1 MERCHRAEAMT
12 VSREMMETDYF
23 DRFGGVG
30 RLLGKAGLARLQLAH
45 VCVVGLGGV
54 GSWAVEG
61 LARSGIGRLTL
72 VDLDDV
78 CITNMNRQLPA
89 LDGALG
95 RPKAAVLAERIHL
108 INPHCRV
115 EPRLEFFTPSSA
127 EAILGPGFDFVID
140 AVDDVE
146 NKALLIAECVRRR
159 LRCVTTGGVGGKRDG
174 TQLRVADL
182 GDAAGD
188 DLLRLTRKT
197 LRRQHGFTSGEGVNF
212 GVRSV
217 YSPEHPMYSWADG
230 TCSKEREPGSKV
242 RLACAGG
249 FGTAVFVTAAF
260 GFAAAGE
267 AVRMIVEH
275 GVRTPPSLASATG
288 V

>member
-1 MERCHRAEAMT
+1 MKN
-12 VSREMMETDYF
+12 TDYF

-30 RLLGKAGLARLQLAH
+30 RLLGSAGLERLRMAH
-45 VCVVGLGGV
+45 LCVIGLGGV

-61 LARSGIGRLTL
+61 LARSGVGRLTL

-78 CITNMNRQLPA
+78 CITNVNRQLPA
-89 LDGALG
+89 VDGEVG
-95 RPKAAVLAERIHL
+95 RPKAAVLAERVRL
-108 INPHCRV
+108 INPQCEV
-115 EPRLEFFTPSSA
+115 EARMEFFTKSTADS
-127 EAILGPGFDFVID
+127 ILGGGYDFVID
-140 AVDDVE
+140 AVDDIE
-146 NKALLIAECVRRR
+146 NKTLLIAECVRRG

-197 LRRQHGFTSGEGVNF
+197 LRREHGFTAGEGVHF

-217 YSPEHPMYSWADG
+217 YSPEHPMYPWADG
-230 TCSKEREPGSKV
+230 TCSKEREPGGKV
-242 RLACAGG
+242 RLACASG

-275 GVRTPPSLASATG
+275 GVRTKDVPGSA
-288 V
+288 

>member
-1 MERCHRAEAMT
+1 
-12 VSREMMETDYF
+12 METDYL

-30 RLLGKAGLARLQLAH
+30 RLLGQAGLERLRLAH
-45 VCVVGLGGV
+45 ICVIGLGGV

-61 LARSGIGRLTL
+61 VARSGVGRLTL

-78 CITNMNRQLPA
+78 CITNVNRQLPA
-89 LDGALG
+89 MDGELG
-95 RPKAAVLAERIHL
+95 RPKAAVLADRVRL
-108 INPHCRV
+108 INPHCQV
-115 EPRLEFFTPSSA
+115 QTRLEFFTAATA
-127 EAILGPGFDFVID
+127 EGILSDGYDFVID
-140 AVDDVE
+140 AVDDVT
-146 NKALLIAECVRRR
+146 NKALLIAECVRRG

-197 LRRQHGFTSGEGVNF
+197 LRRAHGFTAGEGVHF
-212 GVRSV
+212 GVRAV
-217 YSPEHPMYSWADG
+217 YSPEHPMYPWADG
-230 TCSKEREPGSKV
+230 TCAKEREPGSKV
-242 RLACAGG
+242 RLACASG

-267 AVRMIVEH
+267 AVRLIVEH
-275 GVRTPPSLASATG
+275 GVRPREAASQPAQAR
-288 V
+288 

>member
-1 MERCHRAEAMT
+1 MST
-12 VSREMMETDYF
+12 TDYS

-30 RLLGKAGLARLQLAH
+30 RLLGRSALPRLELAH
-45 VCVVGLGGV
+45 GCVVGLGGV

-61 LARSGIGRLTL
+61 LARSGVGRLTL

-78 CITNMNRQLPA
+78 CITNVNRQLPA
-89 LDGALG
+89 LDGELG
-95 RPKAAVLAERIHL
+95 RPKATVLAERVRL
-108 INPHCRV
+108 INPHGQV
-115 EPRLEFFTPSSA
+115 EARMEFFTPASA
-127 EAILGPGFDFVID
+127 EVILSGGYDFVID
-140 AVDDVE
+140 AVDDLE
-146 NKALLIAECVRRR
+146 NKALLIAECVRRG
-159 LRCVTTGGVGGKRDG
+159 LRCITTGGVGGKRDG
-174 TQLRVADL
+174 TQVRIADL

-197 LRRQHGFTSGEGVNF
+197 LRRRHGFTAGEGVHF

-217 YSPEHPMYSWADG
+217 YSAEQPVYPWADG

-242 RLACAGG
+242 RLACASG

-267 AVRMIVEH
+267 AVRLVVEH
-275 GVRTPPSLASATG
+275 GVRTA
-288 V
+288 

>member
-1 MERCHRAEAMT
+1 
-12 VSREMMETDYF
+12 MMETDYH

-30 RLLGKAGLARLQLAH
+30 RLLGDSGLVRLRMSH
-45 VCVVGLGGV
+45 VCVIGLGGV

-78 CITNMNRQLPA
+78 CITNVNRQLPA
-89 LDGALG
+89 LDGEIG
-95 RPKAAVLAERIHL
+95 RPKATVLADRVRL
-108 INPHCRV
+108 INPHCTV
-115 EPRLEFFTPSSA
+115 EARLEFFTKTTA
-127 EAILGPGFDFVID
+127 DGIFGTGYDFVID

-146 NKALLIAECVRRR
+146 NKALLIAECVRRG

-174 TQLRVADL
+174 TQLRIADL
-182 GDAAGD
+182 GNAAGD

-197 LRRQHGFTSGEGVNF
+197 LRRQYGFTAGEGVNF

-217 YSPEHPMYSWADG
+217 YSPEHPMYAWADG

-242 RLACAGG
+242 RLACASG

-267 AVRMIVEH
+267 AVRMIVGH
-275 GVRTPPSLASATG
+275 GVRTVDLSPAGGGAAVTHR
-288 V
+288 

>member
-1 MERCHRAEAMT
+1 MEGCHDAGAVTVCGEMT
-12 VSREMMETDYF
+12 ETDYS
-23 DRFGGVG
+23 DRFGAVG
-30 RLLGKAGLARLQLAH
+30 RLLGSSGLARLQLAQ

-78 CITNMNRQLPA
+78 CITNVNRQLPA
-89 LDGALG
+89 LDGELG
-95 RPKAAVLAERIHL
+95 RPKAVVLAERIRL
-108 INPHCRV
+108 INPHCKV
-115 EPRLEFFTPSSA
+115 EARLEFFTRSTA
-127 EAILGPGFDFVID
+127 EGILGDGFDFVID

-146 NKALLIAECVRRR
+146 NKALLIAECVRRG
-159 LRCVTTGGVGGKRDG
+159 LRCVTTGGVGGKRDS
-174 TQLRVADL
+174 TRLRVADL
-182 GDAAGD
+182 GNAEGD

-197 LRRQHGFTSGEGVNF
+197 LRRQHGFTAGEGVHF

-217 YSPEHPMYSWADG
+217 YSPEQPMYPWADG
-230 TCSKEREPGSKV
+230 TCSKEREPGGKV
-242 RLACAGG
+242 RLACASG

-275 GVRTPPSLASATG
+275 GVRTQEVRT
-288 V
+288 